1 MPNHRISDTIVKRM
15 EALILEGSLKPG
27 EKLPAERQLS
37 VQLGVSRPSLREALH
52 KLAARNLVDIHRGGG
67 TYITRHLNRTM
78 EDPLMALIAKSPESH
93 KDVLEL
99 RHALESVA
107 AFFAARRRTESDK
120 STLRETYKQLILSHG
135 KGDTAAEAK
144 ADADFHLAIA
154 AASHNQVLIHVT
166 RCMFSIMEKNIGFNL
181 DVLYNQ
187 PSVFEQ
193 LREQHHSLLSAI
205 LRGDQEKARETA
217 DRHIAYIEAC
227 FLDLGEKQKRQA
239 RALRRQGN
247 LADLSHQEDNPSLNL

>member
-107 AFFAARRRTESDK
+107 AFFLVLFLFLGGCSVPV
-120 STLRETYKQLILSHG
+120 KQMGG
-135 KGDTAAEAK
+135 KL
-144 ADADFHLAIA
+144 F
-154 AASHNQVLIHVT
+154 
-166 RCMFSIMEKNIGFNL
+166 
-181 DVLYNQ
+181 
-187 PSVFEQ
+187 
-193 LREQHHSLLSAI
+193 
-205 LRGDQEKARETA
+205 
-217 DRHIAYIEAC
+217 
-227 FLDLGEKQKRQA
+227 
-239 RALRRQGN
+239 
-247 LADLSHQEDNPSLNL
+247 